1 MILRNKIFI
10 FSTTLLLGISLSN
23 CWNKAPEKEVD
34 TARSG
39 TTNIGCDETLKP
51 IVEVEAAI
59 FQSLF
64 PQAKINIIYSS
75 ESQAVYNLMKD
86 SVDAIFI
93 GRNLDTG
100 ELNYFKR
107 HELTPQQ
114 NHICTDAIAFVVHP
128 SNRDTNITYEKMM
141 QILRGEITTW
151 AQVGGGGTSGNINIV
166 FDQANS
172 GTVATVL
179 RKIGKNTLPATASG
193 AKSNTEAIEYV
204 AKNPNAIGIVGWS
217 WLSDTDD
224 HLTQD
229 YFKKIKV
236 VGLTRPVDS
245 LGGKAA
251 VFAKPFAENLAH
263 RFYPLD
269 RDVFVV
275 VRERRMGLAAGFSNF
290 VYSDNGQRVIS
301 KAGLLPAN
309 PPDRNIQI
317 KKVPPIRVGQ

>member
-1 MILRNKIFI
+1 MTLRNKILTVG
-10 FSTTLLLGISLSN
+10 TTLLLGIGLSN
-23 CWNKAPEKEVD
+23 CWNKTPEKEVD

-64 PQAKINIIYSS
+64 PQTKINIIYSS
-75 ESQAVYNLMKD
+75 ESQAIYNLMKD
-86 SVDAIFI
+86 SVDAIFV
-93 GRNLDTG
+93 GRNLDTS
-100 ELNYFKR
+100 EASYFKR
-107 HELTPQQ
+107 QELSPQQ

-141 QILRGEITTW
+141 KILRGEITTW
-151 AQVGGGGTSGNINIV
+151 SQVGGGAAGNINIV

-204 AKNPNAIGIVGWS
+204 AQNPNAIGIVGWS

-263 RFYPLD
+263 RFYPFD
-269 RDVFVV
+269 RDVFVI

-309 PPDRNIQI
+309 APSREIQI
-317 KKVPPIRVGQ
+317 KKVPPIRVTQ